1 MREKQKH
8 NTTPASTSTQP
19 ATHRG
24 LVPEVSKLVG
34 KIITTELVFRPLA
47 VVKNGG
53 GGLPQHERPGWEE
66 GASNE
71 PKSVPKVR

>member
-19 ATHRG
+19 VTHRG

-53 GGLPQHERPGWEE
+53 GGCHSMRGQGGRREQAMSQNQSQR
-66 GASNE
+66 
-71 PKSVPKVR
+71 

>member
-1 MREKQKH
+1 MRGKQKH

-24 LVPEVSKLVG
+24 LVPEVSKLVD

-53 GGLPQHERPGWEE
+53 GCHSMRGQGGRREQAMSQNQSQR
-66 GASNE
+66 
-71 PKSVPKVR
+71 

>member
-24 LVPEVSKLVG
+24 LVLEVSKLVG
-34 KIITTELVFRPLA
+34 KIITTELAFRPLA
-47 VVKNGG
+47 VVKN

>member
-8 NTTPASTSTQP
+8 NATPASTSTQP
-19 ATHRG
+19 ETHRG

-53 GGLPQHERPGWEE
+53 EACHSNERPGWEE

>member
-8 NTTPASTSTQP
+8 ITTPASTSTQP
-19 ATHRG
+19 GTHRG

-53 GGLPQHERPGWEE
+53 SLPQHERPGWEE

>member
-24 LVPEVSKLVG
+24 LVPEVSKLVD

-47 VVKNGG
+47 VVKNGVGVGCHSMRGQG
-53 GGLPQHERPGWEE
+53 GRREQAMSQNQSER
-66 GASNE
+66 
-71 PKSVPKVR
+71 

>member
-8 NTTPASTSTQP
+8 NATPASTSTQP
-19 ATHRG
+19 ETHRG

-53 GGLPQHERPGWEE
+53 KPATAMRGQGGRREQAMSQNQSQR
-66 GASNE
+66 
-71 PKSVPKVR
+71 